1 MLSKS
6 IYLFLSNVIG
16 YGIRL
21 ILPIFLVRMLTKE
34 DFGTYSQFFL
44 LEILIKTLFQMG
56 INQSLYFFVPRD
68 RENAGAYLLNSLLL
82 NIASYAV
89 VYTLVWFFK
98 GEIAAQMGMKIIFI
112 FFWYLAAYS
121 LLMMLN
127 ISIIS
132 YLTARQHIMQASVLT
147 ILREVLASIATLSA
161 AFFYHDLQKIILA
174 LVISRGLS
182 LLVGAIYVHF
192 GLHGFRAKKYF
203 FGMWSQVK
211 YGVVLGIGGTIWVY
225 SMRFHELMVSRNYD
239 IETYAVYTAGCKQ
252 IPFLQFVSQSIAAVA
267 LGQFA
272 LLVKDEDWDGV
283 TKLWNKILG
292 TMYGIGVPVVLFLLL
307 VSRPLVVAMF
317 TSDYAGAVPIFRFN
331 LLANLAMIL
340 NSTLVLRAID
350 RNDVTLKVN
359 ATMFVLLPFSLYAGM
374 KLGGLPGIAAVNM
387 FFVIITRI
395 ITVKYLNHLTPVH
408 LPYFA
413 PFRDVRDFYIS
424 VFRKSQALLARALQ
438 LVH

>member
-44 LEILIKTLFQMG
+44 LEILIKTIFQMG

-68 RENAGAYLLNSLLL
+68 KENAGAYLLNSLLL
-82 NIASYAV
+82 NIATYLVA
-89 VYTLVWFFK
+89 YTLVWVFK
-98 GEIAAQMGMKIIFI
+98 GEIAAQMGMKIIFV
-112 FFWYLAAYS
+112 FFWYLACYS
-121 LLMMLN
+121 MLMMLN
-127 ISIIS
+127 ITVIS

-182 LLVGAIYVHF
+182 LLVGVIYVHF
-192 GLHGFRAKKYF
+192 RLHGFRAKKYF
-203 FGMWSQVK
+203 FGLWSQVK
-211 YGVVLGIGGTIWVY
+211 YGLVLGIGGTIWVY
-225 SMRFHELMVSRNYD
+225 SMRFHELMVSRNFD

-283 TKLWNKILG
+283 KNLWNKVLG
-292 TMYGIGVPVVLFLLL
+292 TMYGVGIPVTLFLLL
-307 VSRPLVVAMF
+307 ISKPLVLAMF
-317 TSDYAGAVPIFRFN
+317 TSGYAGAIPIFRFS

-359 ATMFVLLPFSLYAGM
+359 AAMFVLLPFALYGGM

-395 ITVKYLNHLTPVH
+395 ITVSYLNRLTPVH
-408 LPYFA
+408 LPYF
-413 PFRDVRDFYIS
+413 PPLRDIQAFYIGL
-424 VFRKSQALLARALQ
+424 FRKTQTILTRVSQMVR
-438 LVH
+438 